1 MPRVDLLPRL
11 LLRKTLPTDT
21 FRCSDILRNTEC
33 TYEFCVRVRVVFEYF
48 VGGALGRVLGANNY
62 NILFS

>member
-11 LLRKTLPTDT
+11 LLRKTLPIEM
-21 FRCSDILRNTEC
+21 FRCSDILRNTKC
-33 TYEFCVRVRVVFEYF
+33 FYEFYVRVMVVFEFF
-48 VGGALGRVLGANNY
+48 VGGALGCVLGTGNY